1 MNNVVQK
8 FKKRKIVKA
17 QFGTGLFR
25 KGWNWFK
32 NASQVA
38 AIAENPAV
46 MTAAGW
52 TIDSKTGKANQNSF
66 NTSERNKLAD
76 NLAKIGEAGITAPT
90 MVGDI
95 EGLYNIVRHP
105 KQTYNFVQKGLKSIP
120 LFKQEAKIG
129 DLLNNTQYITKDIES
144 GALEGFKDTYK
155 YYSSDKY
162 IEHLKSTGLSEKEAK
177 ELQDFKLNNLLR
189 TRINFNHMDPNA
201 YGHNTVSTKGVL
213 TTELNPKVANTKEL
227 ARETVWHETG
237 GHASSAGY
245 KKSHQPV
252 IDRSIDLRNIYSNPW
267 YRKIS
272 EHNSK
277 LIPELR
283 PVWKAFKNGD
293 MKTFNKLAS
302 KEDLEVIKKYKDPKA
317 FIEYLEDEQEAAA
330 RAISANIGDFV
341 GMKSQWNLPQLERF
355 FTPEGIK
362 KLRNNVWSI
371 GSGFGG
377 LLFINEDYKE

>member
-1 MNNVVQK
+1 
-8 FKKRKIVKA
+8 
-17 QFGTGLFR
+17 
-25 KGWNWFK
+25 
-32 NASQVA
+32 
-38 AIAENPAV
+38 
-46 MTAAGW
+46 
-52 TIDSKTGKANQNSF
+52 
-66 NTSERNKLAD
+66 
-76 NLAKIGEAGITAPT
+76 
-90 MVGDI
+90 
-95 EGLYNIVRHP
+95 
-105 KQTYNFVQKGLKSIP
+105 
-120 LFKQEAKIG
+120 
-129 DLLNNTQYITKDIES
+129 
-144 GALEGFKDTYK
+144 
-155 YYSSDKY
+155 
-162 IEHLKSTGLSEKEAK
+162 
-177 ELQDFKLNNLLR
+177 
-189 TRINFNHMDPNA
+189 MDPNA

-267 YRKIS
+267 SRKIS